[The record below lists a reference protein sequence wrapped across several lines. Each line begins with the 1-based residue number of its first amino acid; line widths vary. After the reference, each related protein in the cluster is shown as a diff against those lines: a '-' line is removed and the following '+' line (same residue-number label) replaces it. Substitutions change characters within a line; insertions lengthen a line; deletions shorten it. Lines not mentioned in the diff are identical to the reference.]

1 MATLKRPRAQ
11 QQPATSSA
19 PVGGIAL
26 GLALYGAVELFGWGY
41 CSWQQLITT
50 HDSIVAMIQGG
61 VLIPS
66 KMTADQLLAFLQS
79 NMDKFNKIA
88 WAVAIITQIIYWG
101 TALPGAP
108 LQNRWLHIGIA
119 VGFFVLEVVTD
130 LWYSSVSGT
139 TLGGA
144 FVYVFN
150 LGNGGWIVSLSYIAA
165 MSAGSMF
172 LGVRGLHHLSKA
184 LGPVFQSLQQQPQ
197 P

>member
-1 MATLKRPRAQ
+1 VATINRRGTAA
-11 QQPATSSA
+11 QPANNST

-26 GLALYGAVELFGWGY
+26 GLAIYGAIELFGFGY
-41 CSWQQLITT
+41 CSWQQLTTT

-66 KMTADQLLAFLQS
+66 HMTAQQLLEFLQT
-79 NMDKFNKIA
+79 NNDKYNKIA

-108 LQNRWLHIGIA
+108 LHNRWLHLGITG
-119 VGFFVLEVVTD
+119 GFFILEVITD
-130 LWYSSVSGT
+130 LWYSSVTGT

-144 FVYVFN
+144 FTYVFN

-172 LGVRGLHHLSKA
+172 LGVRGTHHLSKA
-184 LGPVFQSLQQQPQ
+184 LGPVFEKLRQTA
-197 P
+197 